1 MHFFTFLNRA
11 NTTLEDNDSKIQVQA
26 EAILPTDFGIFIM
39 KAYSSAPLDPMPHL
53 ALVTENLDVDQV
65 VNVRIHSECI
75 TGDIFRSQRC
85 ECGEQLAFSLDYI
98 GKEGG
103 LVIYL
108 RQEGRGIGIINKLH
122 AYVHQDQG
130 LDTAKAN
137 LALGLEIDAREYS
150 AAVTILKD
158 LGINKIHLIT
168 NNPDK
173 IKALDDAGIDVVSRI
188 PVVIAAN
195 GANQEYL
202 QTKKNL
208 FGHLL

>member
-1 MHFFTFLNRA
+1 MNRA
-11 NTTLEDNDSKIQVQA
+11 NATLEDNDSKIQVQA

-85 ECGEQLAFSLDYI
+85 ECGEQLSFSLDYI

-122 AYVHQDQG
+122 AHVH
-130 LDTAKAN
+130 
-137 LALGLEIDAREYS
+137 
-150 AAVTILKD
+150 
-158 LGINKIHLIT
+158 
-168 NNPDK
+168 
-173 IKALDDAGIDVVSRI
+173 
-188 PVVIAAN
+188 
-195 GANQEYL
+195 
-202 QTKKNL
+202 
-208 FGHLL
+208 

>member
-1 MHFFTFLNRA
+1 LKSK
-11 NTTLEDNDSKIQVQA
+11 DSIIKLQA
-26 EAILPTDFGIFIM
+26 EALLPTDFGVFTM
-39 KAYSSAPLDPMPHL
+39 KAYSTKSLDPMPHL
-53 ALVTENLDVDQV
+53 ALVTENLDTNSI

-85 ECGEQLAFSLDYI
+85 ECGEQLAFSLDFA
-98 GKEGG
+98 GKNGG
-103 LVIYL
+103 IIIYL

-122 AYVHQDQG
+122 AYVHQDKG

-150 AAVTILKD
+150 AAVTILHD
-158 LGINKIHLIT
+158 LGVSKINLIT

-173 IKALDDAGIDVVSRI
+173 IKALDDAGIEVVSRI
-188 PVVIAAN
+188 PVIIEPN

-202 QTKKNL
+202 QAKKEI
-208 FGHLL
+208 FGHFL